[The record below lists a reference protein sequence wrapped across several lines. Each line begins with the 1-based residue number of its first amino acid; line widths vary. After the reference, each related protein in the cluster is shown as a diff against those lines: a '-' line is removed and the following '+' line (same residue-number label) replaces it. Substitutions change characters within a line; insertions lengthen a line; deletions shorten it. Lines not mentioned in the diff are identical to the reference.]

1 MAHRT
6 GLGADRRRHRSGIL
20 AVSSLWPTADGVITR
35 IDIARKSSGG
45 SPSGHYFSA
54 TFTYNFCDP
63 SGAASPAI
71 GAKIFQTR
79 RKREPLQIAN
89 WPSTRKVSLDSIQ
102 EVPFKTISNSI
113 RGLICV
119 TGQPALTFNVAD
131 AAACT
136 LLVKSSTAHKT
147 RSASLRRIR
156 RSP

>member
-1 MAHRT
+1 MHRSLVT
-6 GLGADRRRHRSGIL
+6 LAMPWLIGLGL
-20 AVSSLWPTADGVITR
+20 ALIAAVIARGFWLYRASLTWPTADGVITR

-54 TFTYNFCDP
+54 TFTYNFRDP

-113 RGLICV
+113 RGLIWV

-131 AAACT
+131 AAAYT
-136 LLVKSSTAHKT
+136 LS
-147 RSASLRRIR
+147 
-156 RSP
+156 